1 MPVGKAEVLVAV
13 VELPAS
19 TASAQPSPS
28 ESKSNRLAIP
38 SLSVSKSVQ
47 EKMAERLASVKIILV
62 SEDALYELKASL

>member
-19 TASAQPSPS
+19 TASEHPSPS
-28 ESKSNRLAIP
+28 LSKSNLFGIP
-38 SLSVSKSVQ
+38 SVSVSKSVQ
-47 EKMAERLASVKIILV
+47 FNIAVRDASVKIIFV